1 MSKQK
6 MGMGHNHS
14 HHDTVSDIR
23 AGIAEGYPS
32 RGMPAW
38 ADVLRAGQLSS
49 LAILVS
55 EKRLNFDMADLN
67 EAVDIT
73 LPMDAIVTEQHSFRI
88 DEFVAN
94 IDPYP
99 FSIAPLPDGGFLL
112 TEKTRGVSII
122 SPEGQQSAL
131 IKGTPQAYD
140 DGLRLG
146 NLRAGLGWLLDIA
159 LHPDYENNGWVYL
172 HYGDR
177 CGDGCNRVNKG
188 LFLPVS
194 MNRLERARIQDG
206 QWVDVETIWS
216 AGPDTYTSMPDSGAG
231 GRIAFDDQGHVYL
244 SVGVKGGSNYEGI
257 QDLSLPY
264 GKIHRV
270 NDDGS
275 IPADNPFV
283 VELGTDI
290 ESTPG
295 QPADAMQTIWTYG
308 HRSPQGLE
316 FNHLTG
322 ELWGSEM
329 GPRGGDEVN
338 LLLPGRNYGW
348 PLTSKGVD
356 YDGTPV
362 EYGNNLGIEFDI
374 NGIEQPVVDFS
385 PSPAISSFVFYR
397 GNAFPNWQDD
407 IIIGSL
413 KAGELYRLE
422 IEDNQLVHRETL
434 IKGLAR
440 IRDIEVG
447 YDGLIYLLLENQAG
461 GKIVRLVPVK

>member
-1 MSKQK
+1 MASGSTWK
-6 MGMGHNHS
+6 
-14 HHDTVSDIR
+14 
-23 AGIAEGYPS
+23 PS
-32 RGMPAW
+32 G
-38 ADVLRAGQLSS
+38 VL
-49 LAILVS
+49 
-55 EKRLNFDMADLN
+55 
-67 EAVDIT
+67 T
-73 LPMDAIVTEQHSFRI
+73 
-88 DEFVAN
+88 
-94 IDPYP
+94 
-99 FSIAPLPDGGFLL
+99 
-112 TEKTRGVSII
+112 
-122 SPEGQQSAL
+122 PE
-131 IKGTPQAYD
+131 
-140 DGLRLG
+140 
-146 NLRAGLGWLLDIA
+146 
-159 LHPDYENNGWVYL
+159 
-172 HYGDR
+172 
-177 CGDGCNRVNKG
+177 
-188 LFLPVS
+188 
-194 MNRLERARIQDG
+194 
-206 QWVDVETIWS
+206 
-216 AGPDTYTSMPDSGAG
+216 TYTSMPDVGAG
-231 GRIAFDDQGHVYL
+231 GRIAFDDQGHVFL
-244 SVGVKGGSNYEGI
+244 SIGMKGGSNYEGI

-275 IPADNPFV
+275 VPADNPFV
-283 VELGTDI
+283 VELGTPI
-290 ESTPG
+290 ASSPG

-356 YDGTPV
+356 YDGTTV
-362 EYGNNLGIEFDI
+362 EYGINLGIEFDI
-374 NGIEQPVVDFS
+374 NDIEQPVVDFS
-385 PSPAISSFVFYR
+385 PSPAISSFVFYS

-461 GKIVRLVPVK
+461 GKIVRLVPE